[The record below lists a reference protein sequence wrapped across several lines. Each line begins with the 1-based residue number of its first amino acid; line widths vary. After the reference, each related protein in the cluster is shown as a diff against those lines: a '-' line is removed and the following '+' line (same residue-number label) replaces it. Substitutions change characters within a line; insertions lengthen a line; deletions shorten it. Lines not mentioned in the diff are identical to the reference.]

1 MRELKFRSWDGDK
14 YYSNQMPCGYCGS
27 INYNSDY
34 LIEQFTGLK
43 DNNGVDIFEGDI
55 IKCFVLDPTEIGY
68 VEYFQSTFLFSDNER
83 GKRFPLDAPYF
94 PDTYE
99 VIGNIHENKEL
110 LK

>member
-34 LIEQFTGLK
+34 LIEQFTGQK
-43 DNNGVDIFEGDI
+43 DKNGVEIFEGDI
-55 IKCFVLDPTEIGY
+55 LKDEFGFVLVKWVD
-68 VEYFQSTFLFSDNER
+68 EYSSFSLFSDGEYWGTGLEDKNYMGGLE
-83 GKRFPLDAPYF
+83 L
-94 PDTYE
+94 
-99 VIGNIHENKEL
+99 VGNIHENKEL